1 MPASDLQELLSR
13 FAVALGIGL
22 LIGLERGWRTR
33 EMQSGSRTAG
43 VRTFAVSGL
52 LGAVAAALS
61 QASGIGAGFVLGASF
76 AAFAAVMIVFCREEN
91 KASGKFSATTAIA
104 AILTFSLGAFA
115 LMGDM
120 RVAAAAAVATAG
132 ILASREDIHSWVAK
146 ITGPELRSALV
157 LLAMTFIVLPVVPD
171 DPIGPFGGV
180 NPREIWLIAI
190 VLAAVSF
197 LGYLGVRMLG
207 TKRGILVA
215 SAAGGLA
222 SSTAVTVANAR
233 HSAAGEVDP
242 ALLAGGVALASA
254 GLIPARDGDCCGA
267 SLGIAA
273 IRCAP
278 TDYRDRR
285 CRRAE
290 PVAVA
295 MANGTQQQ
303 GYPTRRLSQ
312 SLCFLV
318 GRRLR
323 YFPRHHCCR
332 RPRDQRA
339 RGRSRCD
346 PRRRGDGNCG
356 RRRDHR
362 FNRQPWLAGSVRS
375 ERSTRCLV
383 GGGDEYIEQAG
394 HRCGHRKRAL
404 RPLPGHRVNGM
415 RRSCRNCT
423 LADARFPATIERN

>member
-1 MPASDLQELLSR
+1 MPALDLQELLSR

-43 VRTFAVSGL
+43 VRTFVVSGL

-61 QASGIGAGFVLGASF
+61 QASGTGAGFVLGASF
-76 AAFAAVMIVFCREEN
+76 AAFAAVMIVFYREEN

-115 LMGDM
+115 LMGGM

-146 ITGPELRSALV
+146 ITWPELWSALV

-207 TKRGILVA
+207 TKTGHSGRRRRRRSRIIDGRHRRQCTAFGRRGSRSRA
-215 SAAGGLA
+215 SCRWCGAGKC
-222 SSTAVTVANAR
+222 
-233 HSAAGEVDP
+233 
-242 ALLAGGVALASA
+242 

-312 SLCFLV
+312 SFCFLV

-404 RPLPGHRVNGM
+404 RPLPGRRVNG
-415 RRSCRNCT
+415 CVAAAGIALWPT
-423 LADARFPATIERN
+423 LVFLPP

>member
-1 MPASDLQELLSR
+1 MPAFDLQELLSR

-43 VRTFAVSGL
+43 IRTFAVSGL

-61 QASGIGAGFVLGASF
+61 QASGPGAGFVLGASF

-146 ITGPELRSALV
+146 ITWPELRSALV
-157 LLAMTFIVLPVVPD
+157 LLAMTFIVLPIVPD

-197 LGYLGVRMLG
+197 LGYLGVRVLG
-207 TKRGILVA
+207 TGRGILVA
-215 SAAGGLA
+215 GAAGGLA

-233 HSAAGEVDP
+233 HSAAGEADP

-254 GLIPARDGDCCGA
+254 ISFLRVMVIVAVLHWALLRFVAPPLIIATVVALALSVLPLLWQTQRNNKPARRAAFRNPFAFWSVVGFAIFLGIIVVAGRAISERAGAAGAILGAAAMGIADVDAITVSIA
-267 SLGIAA
+267 SLGSRVLSDQSAAFAVLSAVTTNMLTKLAIGAA
-273 IRCAP
+273 IGSGRFALYLAIVS
-278 TDYRDRR
+278 T
-285 CRRAE
+285 A
-290 PVAVA
+290 
-295 MANGTQQQ
+295 
-303 GYPTRRLSQ
+303 
-312 SLCFLV
+312 CFAAAGIALWPMLV
-318 GRRLR
+318 
-323 YFPRHHCCR
+323 F
-332 RPRDQRA
+332 
-339 RGRSRCD
+339 
-346 PRRRGDGNCG
+346 
-356 RRRDHR
+356 
-362 FNRQPWLAGSVRS
+362 
-375 ERSTRCLV
+375 
-383 GGGDEYIEQAG
+383 
-394 HRCGHRKRAL
+394 
-404 RPLPGHRVNGM
+404 LP
-415 RRSCRNCT
+415 
-423 LADARFPATIERN
+423 P